1 MVSMGI
7 YLDNHSTTRLDP
19 RVLDA
24 MLPWLTDRY
33 GNAGSTTHEMGR
45 EAREAV
51 EHARAQVA
59 EAIGARV
66 DEIVFT
72 SGATEAINLAILG
85 SAARPGRESGHVV
98 SLATEHRATLDP
110 LAHLAR
116 HGRAVT
122 LLEVAPQPR
131 GDARDDR
138 PCGGVTADEVAGAI
152 RPDTFLV
159 SALLANN
166 EIGTIQPV
174 RAVADVATARGCVVH
189 LDASQALGRVAVDVD
204 GLGCDLASFSA
215 HKFHGPK
222 GAGFL
227 FVRRRDRPCRIEPLV
242 HGGGQE
248 RGLRSGTLDVPAIV
262 GMGAAAGIAAR
273 DVAAEMPRIALLRD
287 RLWRLLSES
296 IAGITVNGPSLDEP
310 TVRLGNNLNVRIERV
325 DGQSLLATLSAAGIA
340 ASSGSACSSAE
351 PAPSH
356 VLRAIGLSDD
366 EARSSLRFGLSRF
379 TTEQEV
385 DIAAATIAEGVAHLR
400 GM

>member
-1 MVSMGI
+1 MAI

-24 MLPWLTDRY
+24 MMPWLTDRY

-51 EHARAQVA
+51 EHARGQVA
-59 EAIGARV
+59 RAIGAV
-66 DEIVFT
+66 PDEIVFT
-72 SGATEAINLAILG
+72 GGATEAINLAILG
-85 SAARPGRESGHVV
+85 SAARPGRERGHAV
-98 SLATEHRATLDP
+98 SLATEHRAVLDP

-116 HGRAVT
+116 HGWSVT
-122 LLEVAPQPR
+122 LLEVAPQSESTACGR
-131 GDARDDR
+131 VATDTLAR
-138 PCGGVTADEVAGAI
+138 AI
-152 RPDTFLV
+152 RPETFLV
-159 SALLANN
+159 SLLLANN

-174 RAVADVATARGCVVH
+174 GEVAEPIHDRGSLLHV
-189 LDASQALGRVAVDVD
+189 DASQALGRIPVNVDELD
-204 GLGCDLASFSA
+204 CDLASFSA

-227 FVRRRDRPCRIEPLV
+227 FVRRRGRPCRIEPLV

-262 GMGAAAGIAAR
+262 GVGAAAEIAA
-273 DVAAEMPRIALLRD
+273 DEFTAEMPRIAMLRD
-287 RLWRLLSES
+287 RLWQALAGS
-296 IAGITVNGPSLDEP
+296 IAEIAINGPPLDDP
-310 TVRLGNNLNVRIERV
+310 AVRLGNNLNVRIKGV
-325 DGQSLLATLSAAGIA
+325 DGQSLLATLAAEGVA

-356 VLRAIGLSDD
+356 VLRAIGLSEDD
-366 EARSSLRFGLSRF
+366 ARSSLRFGLSRF
-379 TTEQEV
+379 TTAEEI
-385 DIAAATIAEGVAHLR
+385 DRAAAILAAGVSRLR

>member
-1 MVSMGI
+1 MAI

-24 MLPWLTDRY
+24 MMPWLTDRY

-51 EHARAQVA
+51 ERARDQVGRA
-59 EAIGARV
+59 VGAV
-66 DEIVFT
+66 PDEIVFT

-85 SAARPGRESGHVV
+85 SASRPGRDRSHAV

-122 LLEVAPQPR
+122 LLDVASQS
-131 GDARDDR
+131 ASE
-138 PCGGVTADEVAGAI
+138 PCGTVTADAIARAI
-152 RPDTFLV
+152 RPETFLV
-159 SALLANN
+159 SLLLANN

-174 RAVADVATARGCVVH
+174 GEIAEAIRDRGCLVH
-189 LDASQALGRVAVDVD
+189 VDASQALGRITVNVDD
-204 GLGCDLASFSA
+204 LGCDLASFSA

-222 GAGFL
+222 GAGCL
-227 FVRRRDRPCRIEPLV
+227 FVRRRGRPCRIDPLT

-248 RGLRSGTLDVPAIV
+248 RGLRCGTLDVPAIV
-262 GMGAAAGIAAR
+262 GMGAAAEIAAR
-273 DVAAEMPRIALLRD
+273 ECSAEMPRITKLRD
-287 RLWRLLSES
+287 RLWNALAAS
-296 IAGITVNGPSLDEP
+296 IPEIAINGPPLDAP
-310 TVRLGNNLNVRIERV
+310 AVRLGNNLNIRIGGV
-325 DGQSLLATLSAAGIA
+325 DGQSLLATLAAEGVA

-356 VLRAIGLSDD
+356 VLRAIGLSEDD
-366 EARSSLRFGLSRF
+366 ARSSLRFGLSRF
-379 TTEQEV
+379 TTAEEI
-385 DIAAATIAEGVAHLR
+385 DHAAAILAAGVSRLR
-400 GM
+400 GQLRGI